1 MIKKRDLTGKVVLIT
16 GASGGIGAATAWA
29 FDREG
34 ARVALA
40 ARRKDILEE
49 LAKSLKAS
57 LVLSTDMHDME
68 AAVKMVQ
75 DTVDHFGRID
85 ILINNAASIIVTP
98 AETVTAED
106 MLKAFTTNLIGPMLA
121 TQKAASYMCSQG
133 GGQIINVGSPGFM
146 MGIPYYMPYV
156 CSKAAVSAW
165 TRTLQAEWAGSE
177 IIVSEYFPGYIR
189 TVYGGGMINQKHIM

>member
-1 MIKKRDLTGKVVLIT
+1 
-16 GASGGIGAATAWA
+16 
-29 FDREG
+29 
-34 ARVALA
+34 
-40 ARRKDILEE
+40 
-49 LAKSLKAS
+49 
-57 LVLSTDMHDME
+57 MHDMK

-75 DTVDHFGRID
+75 DTVSYFGRID
-85 ILINNAASIIVTP
+85 ILIHNVASIIVTP

-133 GGQIINVGSPGFM
+133 GSQIINVGSPGFM
-146 MGIPYYMPYV
+146 MGIPYYIHYV